1 MPKFSNHSLRHT
13 FTTRMCEAGVNVKVM
28 QEILGHADIEV
39 TMNIYAEATKEFTV
53 EEMINLESYF
63 DSKMVKIIVR
73 LKYDSY
79 TTTYKEIERFIKY

>member
-1 MPKFSNHSLRHT
+1 
-13 FTTRMCEAGVNVKVM
+13 MCEAGVNVKVM

-63 DSKMVKIIVR
+63 DSKMVK
-73 LKYDSY
+73 
-79 TTTYKEIERFIKY
+79 